1 MIQTPTEVEVKL
13 EDGTLITRDR
23 FCDMDIIRS
32 SNGKINCSKLCL
44 ENDVA
49 DITRITRNKYWT
61 DYIET
66 VKDLCVFNTETNQ
79 IEIMS
84 SDIENYEEI
93 TDEHLFYRVVNQTGD
108 REWINGVYFDESI
121 VTFFISHLSSELAV
135 KISLYIKNMNNE
147 LRLTKQTFKEKNE
160 RLEKRLKNSNEFF
173 NHERSGCLIL
183 RPFGDDYNV
192 YRLINDAKKRK
203 IPYGNDIVF
212 NNIHNPDKACELIR
226 FYAKAGRW
234 DDLEYLSYGGGSHS
248 GIRVMDL
255 NKFKEHIEEVR
266 TFRQATFDIDT
277 EIKNIIKYNKGNS
290 ENLRGKMFEL
300 YCAINYQ
307 INLYQHEVTESIS
320 LPKSDIGADLLSLEQ
335 MRIGQCKCYKANTTL
350 FKQRLIHFLQFCDE
364 FESFSH
370 ELYVF
375 DETKIANDIDLT
387 NIKVIRVKRDDFEK
401 WFSNKTDD
409 IDTYIG
415 ARSQVTIE
423 KDLFKRMESWLIQ
436 ELEEHEY
443 LILDDVLKEIY
454 NRFEYDIPTKNHF
467 GKLFSH
473 LYRKSNDGTTLPRN
487 PSNQIILVH
496 NKKRLPVIKEDKSN
510 ERQML
515 VEYIQYGQYTLD
527 ELRKHFEP
535 LFGHRIQE
543 GYFVKSDLMDIFI
556 TTMHKGYLTPKC
568 IRRTDPETKKK
579 HQISV
584 FEINDTTLPNKQ
596 DEIDDYVLQLI
607 KTGKTNEECAIDSN
621 KRFHRYDIARDMA
634 FIRSRLQRLKKI

>member
-1 MIQTPTEVEVKL
+1 M
-13 EDGTLITRDR
+13 LI
-23 FCDMDIIRS
+23 
-32 SNGKINCSKLCL
+32 KI
-44 ENDVA
+44 
-49 DITRITRNKYWT
+49 
-61 DYIET
+61 
-66 VKDLCVFNTETNQ
+66 
-79 IEIMS
+79 
-84 SDIENYEEI
+84 
-93 TDEHLFYRVVNQTGD
+93 
-108 REWINGVYFDESI
+108 
-121 VTFFISHLSSELAV
+121 
-135 KISLYIKNMNNE
+135 
-147 LRLTKQTFKEKNE
+147 
-160 RLEKRLKNSNEFF
+160 
-173 NHERSGCLIL
+173 
-183 RPFGDDYNV
+183 
-192 YRLINDAKKRK
+192 
-203 IPYGNDIVF
+203 
-212 NNIHNPDKACELIR
+212 
-226 FYAKAGRW
+226 
-234 DDLEYLSYGGGSHS
+234 YL
-248 GIRVMDL
+248 
-255 NKFKEHIEEVR
+255 
-266 TFRQATFDIDT
+266 
-277 EIKNIIKYNKGNS
+277 IIKYNKGNS

-496 NKKRLPVIKEDKSN
+496 NKKTGVSALASFLPKES
-510 ERQML
+510 Q
-515 VEYIQYGQYTLD
+515 G
-527 ELRKHFEP
+527 
-535 LFGHRIQE
+535 
-543 GYFVKSDLMDIFI
+543 
-556 TTMHKGYLTPKC
+556 
-568 IRRTDPETKKK
+568 
-579 HQISV
+579 
-584 FEINDTTLPNKQ
+584 
-596 DEIDDYVLQLI
+596 
-607 KTGKTNEECAIDSN
+607 
-621 KRFHRYDIARDMA
+621 
-634 FIRSRLQRLKKI
+634 